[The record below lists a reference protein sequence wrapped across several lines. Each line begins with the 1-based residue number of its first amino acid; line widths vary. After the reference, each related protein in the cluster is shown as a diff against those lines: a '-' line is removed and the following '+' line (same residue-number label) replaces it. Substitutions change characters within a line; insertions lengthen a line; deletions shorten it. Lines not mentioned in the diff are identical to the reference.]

1 MSNISY
7 RRIKESYKRL
17 FKPAK
22 NQAMKRDRQELDIEL
37 KGIEMTIEGYYL
49 KGEPQVM
56 YDGNMEG
63 YPGSDSEF
71 EINSVKIHDQ
81 EIWDLLTDNDF
92 DEITQICLTKIEE

>member
-1 MSNISY
+1 
-7 RRIKESYKRL
+7 
-17 FKPAK
+17 
-22 NQAMKRDRQELDIEL
+22 MKRDRQELEIEL
-37 KGIEMTIEGYYL
+37 KGIKMTVEGYYFP
-49 KGEPQVM
+49 GEPQVRY
-56 YDGNMEG
+56 YDDMSG